1 MSDTKGPHEPSMEE
15 ILASIRRIIAEDNDA
30 PAGEQPA
37 DKPADKVESEAKPA
51 FPADA
56 AAPPPPEQDVLELTE
71 VIEEDPPVPAAQ
83 SPAPHEDGP
92 EPIPHAEPGDDRL
105 LSSTSAAASVA
116 AMTQLVGRSQRDRS
130 SEFGLGAVDRT
141 LEDVVRELLRPLLRD
156 WLDEHLPQL
165 VERLVR
171 DELDRLAREAHGR

>member
-15 ILASIRRIIAEDNDA
+15 ILASIRRIIAEDADA
-30 PAGEQPA
+30 PAGEKPADQPA
-37 DKPADKVESEAKPA
+37 DTVEGEAKPA
-51 FPADA
+51 SPA
-56 AAPPPPEQDVLELTE
+56 AAAPPPEQDVLELTE
-71 VIEEDPPVPAAQ
+71 VIEEDPPVPASE
-83 SPAPHEDGP
+83 SPATHEDGP
-92 EPIPHAEPGDDRL
+92 EPAPHAEPEDDRL